1 MKGIVYGG
9 LLSVVFVMSGCS
21 GSQKEGRDSKEIPVE
36 IVKVAKT
43 VPADTRNYVGTVE
56 EVVSSS
62 ISFQVMGNVER
73 VLVGEGQK
81 VREGQLLAV
90 LDKATLENA
99 YNASAASLRQA
110 EDAYARMRTL
120 HENKSLP
127 DMKWVEVESK
137 LEQARSMERI
147 SRKNLEDRNL
157 YYAALD
163 SALSIGNAILYAPF
177 GGVIGKRM
185 VEAGENVQPGQPVFS
200 LLRIETVN
208 VKIAVPENEVATLG
222 DQAAMIKVAALGGQ
236 CFEGKVTE
244 KGIVAN
250 PISHTYE
257 AKIRLENPSGAL
269 LPGMVCD
276 VRLSGEESVPA
287 IALPNNAV
295 LIANDGGRF
304 VWKIVDGEAKATPVR
319 TGDLTEQGLF
329 ILEGLNE
336 GDIVV
341 IGGYQKISEG
351 MRVRAL

>member
-1 MKGIVYGG
+1 MSP
-9 LLSVVFVMSGCS
+9 LRWLSVCCFVVCGWCA
-21 GSQKEGRDSKEIPVE
+21 GDSFHQQAQAHLE
-36 IVKVAKT
+36 ALHKT
-43 VPADTRNYVGTVE
+43 LDLLETLHQE
-56 EVVSSS
+56 
-62 ISFQVMGNVER
+62 ISFRRSDLNLLCRKLIQD
-73 VLVGEGQK
+73 
-81 VREGQLLAV
+81 GQLPPETVSLQTLEPFPSLTLEERTRFSECFSGLGRLEAEQECRRLELYQAQFQAALQEGEAAAV
-90 LDKATLENA
+90 LITN
-99 YNASAASLRQA
+99 
-110 EDAYARMRTL
+110 T
-120 HENKSLP
+120 SLP

-157 YYAALD
+157 Y
-163 SALSIGNAILYAPF
+163 APF

-200 LLRIETVN
+200 LLRIEAVN

-336 GDIVV
+336 GVLLSQLNAQCTGFDDLF
-341 IGGYQKISEG
+341 SLE
-351 MRVRAL
+351 